1 MDAAASADAP
11 AFRQLGPE
19 HFDEAH
25 AIVVEVTDWL
35 NGKGIKQWS
44 RPVPADIYRERHE
57 RGENHGL
64 LVDGRLAVVMS
75 LSQTVPDRWPDFA
88 PPEPFRWLG
97 TMAVSRSAGNPGLGP
112 AALAA
117 AEEDLRA
124 RGIAAVYL
132 DCVRGNGFLPSFYR
146 DNGYEELE
154 AREMRPGIFMHL
166 FRKGL

>member
-1 MDAAASADAP
+1 MD
-11 AFRQLGPE
+11 FRQIGPE
-19 HFDEAH
+19 HFEAAH

-44 RPVPADIYRERHE
+44 RPVPEDIYRERHD

-64 LVDGRLAVVMS
+64 FVEGRLAVVMS
-75 LSQTVPDRWPDFA
+75 LSQAVPDRWPGFA

-97 TMAVSRSAGNPGLGP
+97 TMAVSRANDTAGHGP
-112 AALAA
+112 NALAA
-117 AEEDLRA
+117 AEDYLRT

-132 DCVRGNGFLPSFYR
+132 DCVRGNGFLPRFYSE
-146 DNGYEELE
+146 NGYEELE
-154 AREMRPGIFMHL
+154 AREMRPGFFMHL